1 MNSLIPWCP
10 IKARNGSYEV
20 VTREGHPVTEW
31 HMFENIDPYPL
42 RAVVEYPTGSKI
54 VEFSRTGGYLD
65 GDDEIAEDEN
75 DLMLKPR
82 QPVERVNGYF
92 VKAGVSA
99 DDAEIHEALYIA
111 DPMSSSWCYRVH
123 FGAASKDERAMA
135 FNRGLVYATRADAAA
150 KAMAMTGLDPQA
162 AAGGV

>member
-20 VTREGHPVTEW
+20 VTREGHPVTDW

-65 GDDEIAEDEN
+65 GDDEIAEDES
-75 DLMLKPR
+75 DLMLKLVTEHINGFLVKKGLDYKIN
-82 QPVERVNGYF
+82 QPTVF
-92 VKAGVSA
+92 
-99 DDAEIHEALYIA
+99 IA
-111 DPMSSSWCYRVH
+111 DPGHKNWYRALVWES
-123 FGAASKDERAMA
+123 ALDRTKDQLIE
-135 FNRGLVYATRADAAA
+135 RGLVYYTAEHAAEKA
-150 KAMAMTGLDPQA
+150 KAMAGIDPRTTNRGEA
-162 AAGGV
+162 

>member
-1 MNSLIPWCP
+1 MNSLIPWCAA
-10 IKARNGSYEV
+10 KARIGMYDV
-20 VTREGHPVTEW
+20 VTREGTPVSQWTEFAGD
-31 HMFENIDPYPL
+31 MLYPI
-42 RAVVEYPTGSKI
+42 RAAVEYPNGCKI
-54 VEFSRTGGYLD
+54 VEYSRTGGYVD
-65 GDDEIAEDEN
+65 GEGECAEDEN

-99 DDAEIHEALYIA
+99 DDAESHEALYIA
-111 DPMSSSWCYRVH
+111 DPMSSSWCYMVQL
-123 FGAASKDERAMA
+123 GAASKDERAMA

>member
-20 VTREGHPVTEW
+20 VTREGHPVTDW

-65 GDDEIAEDEN
+65 GDDKIAEDES
-75 DLMLKPR
+75 DLMLKLVTEHINGFLVKKGLDNKIN
-82 QPVERVNGYF
+82 QPTVF
-92 VKAGVSA
+92 
-99 DDAEIHEALYIA
+99 IA
-111 DPMSSSWCYRVH
+111 DPGHKNWYRALVWES
-123 FGAASKDERAMA
+123 ALDRTKDQLID
-135 FNRGLVYATRADAAA
+135 RGLVYYTADHAAEKA
-150 KAMAMTGLDPQA
+150 KAMAGIDPRTTNRGEA
-162 AAGGV
+162 